1 MILVIQ
7 YRDYDG
13 EYVNYSVLEPNNL
26 EKVAVKLREAI
37 DLSAEKN
44 YGVGYIYLQFYK
56 DGVEILETC
65 QQYCHKFV
73 HTALTTIVTMTEKY
87 S

>member
-13 EYVNYSVLEPNNL
+13 EYLNYSAFELNDL
-26 EKVAVKLREAI
+26 EKAAVKLREAI

-44 YGVGYIYLQFYK
+44 YDVGYIYLQFYK
-56 DGVEILETC
+56 DGVEIIEPL
-65 QQYCHKFV
+65 QHCHKYI
-73 HTALTTIVTMTEKY
+73 HTALTTIVAIMEKHP
-87 S
+87 

>member
-7 YRDYDG
+7 YKDSDG
-13 EYVNYSVLEPNNL
+13 EYLNYSALELNNL

-44 YGVGYIYLQFYK
+44 YSVGYIYLEFYK
-56 DGVEILETC
+56 DGVSVDEPL
-65 QQYCHKFV
+65 QLCHKYV
-73 HTALTTIVTMTEKY
+73 HTAITSIMRVLEKHP
-87 S
+87 